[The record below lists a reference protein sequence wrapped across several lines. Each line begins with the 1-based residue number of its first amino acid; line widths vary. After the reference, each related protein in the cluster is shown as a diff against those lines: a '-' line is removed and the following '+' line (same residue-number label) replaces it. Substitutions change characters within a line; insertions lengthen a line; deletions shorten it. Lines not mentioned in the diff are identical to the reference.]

1 MYREN
6 KKPNEKFA
14 NNSVVAVDSADGGQ
28 NGKIRTTDD
37 R

>member
-6 KKPNEKFA
+6 KKSDEKFA
-14 NNSVVAVDSADGGQ
+14 NNSVVAGDSADGGQ
-28 NGKIRTTDD
+28 DGKIRTTDD